1 MGFPGVKAVI
11 FDLDDTLTVH
21 QAAYDDSYL
30 VIAKVIAGHHD
41 IDPAASAF
49 CMPALFLRAGE
60 TTPQSEFLR
69 RIGIGGRDL
78 LWGDAGADRPELA
91 DISTWLIDFRVS
103 SWRSVLKTHGI
114 YDQTTRRQ
122 PV

>member
-30 VIAKVIAGHHD
+30 VIAMEIAGRHD
-41 IDPAASAF
+41 IDPTAAASS
-49 CMPALFLRAGE
+49 MPALFLRAGE
-60 TTPQSEFLR
+60 TTPQSGFLR

-78 LWGDAGADRPELA
+78 LWGEAGDR
-91 DISTWLIDFRVS
+91 STRTGRHINVAQRLSRVLMAFRPLDP
-103 SWRSVLKTHGI
+103 WHL
-114 YDQTTRRQ
+114 
-122 PV
+122 